1 MYMHTRI
8 VFESRKLRCK
18 IHKAVIVG
26 AIITSP
32 MRQILYTELC
42 ILMLYM
48 LHTHTHTHTHT
59 LHACACACAS
69 AVLQSKVKLSTD
81 TELYYD
87 EAVAV
92 SGVTR
97 LRTGRPGELFDFWLE
112 YRRFSSSSIQT
123 ASAVLKRPVREADN
137 SLPFRA

>member
-1 MYMHTRI
+1 VRNTQSCNSRCYNYVTNAADFVYGIMY
-8 VFESRKLRCK
+8 FN
-18 IHKAVIVG
+18 VIY
-26 AIITSP
+26 AT
-32 MRQILYTELC
+32 
-42 ILMLYM
+42 
-48 LHTHTHTHTHT
+48 HTHTHTHTHT